1 MELGDKQKVLKMKT
15 SFRKYTKKEYM
26 DMIGKAVERATNGRC
41 IIIFFGSI
49 VGERFSRT
57 SDIDV
62 AVYCGRKLSSYEI
75 LKIKEEIN
83 KLPILREVD
92 LVDVGSITDIKFI
105 ESIMKGKIWKSIPEL
120 LKNLKKHLQ
129 SLEK

>member
-1 MELGDKQKVLKMKT
+1 MH
-15 SFRKYTKKEYM
+15 KERTYGY
-26 DMIGKAVERATNGRC
+26 DRQSCGEATNGRC

-92 LVDVGSITDIKFI
+92 LVDIGSITDIKFI
-105 ESIMKGKIWKSIPEL
+105 ENIMKGKIWKSIPEL
-120 LKNLKKHLQ
+120 MKNLKKQQ
-129 SLEK
+129 SLKK

>member
-1 MELGDKQKVLKMKT
+1 MKT
-15 SFRKYTKKEYM
+15 SFRKYTRKEYM
-26 DMIGKAVERATNGRC
+26 DMIGKAVERATKGRC

-49 VGERFSRT
+49 VDERFSRT

-62 AVYCGRKLSSYEI
+62 AVYCGRKLSSGEI

-105 ESIMKGKIWKSIPEL
+105 DNIIKGKIWKSTPEL
-120 LKNLKKHLQ
+120 LKDLKKRLQ
-129 SLEK
+129 SLKK